1 VQEGKGNVYL
11 VDGDHLRYI
20 PSLGYYRI
28 PEIDVPLDYL
38 LSRIKGSGMDTE
50 SIDHVYDYFGN
61 RRILIEVPEEE
72 IEREMEQNRLRKEWE
87 AKIAE
92 RLQKCTLLWQSDKVR
107 AYLLDDEE
115 LAGVFLDAVSVQMVK
130 DLGRLIVIAGP
141 YFDEPYRVASLSIH
155 MPTKVL
161 AAKSLLER
169 RGVPGTLTVK
179 NEGVPGP
186 KYLIRLTFR
195 HLDPLG
201 YCTLY
206 LDPDK
211 KCVEMA
217 PKARVIYEDGKLVL
231 IDDEAVEELM
241 RERGA

>member
-115 LAGVFLDAVSVQMVK
+115 LAGVF
-130 DLGRLIVIAGP
+130 
-141 YFDEPYRVASLSIH
+141 
-155 MPTKVL
+155 
-161 AAKSLLER
+161 
-169 RGVPGTLTVK
+169 
-179 NEGVPGP
+179 
-186 KYLIRLTFR
+186 
-195 HLDPLG
+195 
-201 YCTLY
+201 
-206 LDPDK
+206 
-211 KCVEMA
+211 
-217 PKARVIYEDGKLVL
+217 
-231 IDDEAVEELM
+231 
-241 RERGA
+241 